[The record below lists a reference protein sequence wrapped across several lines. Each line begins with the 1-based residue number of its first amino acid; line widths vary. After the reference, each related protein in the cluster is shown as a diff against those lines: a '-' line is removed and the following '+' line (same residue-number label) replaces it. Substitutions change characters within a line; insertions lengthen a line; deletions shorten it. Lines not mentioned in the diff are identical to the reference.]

1 MAMKKTKTNVLKQ
14 KQTSRGMKLQRQ
26 TKTQIEKNIKRLSFL
41 AKTLEPELR
50 QNSPVQIAGYDKL
63 QKS

>member
-1 MAMKKTKTNVLKQ
+1 MKKTKTNVLKQ